1 MSSQTKNQPV
11 QQNVEFTDPLLGF
24 LGTRKGQ
31 MMPTMPQKTL
41 NTMIGMAEAPM
52 INDDFGSEVN
62 NGDDED
68 GCCHL
73 LKLGPCRRL
82 GISLKNSGPF

>member
-1 MSSQTKNQPV
+1 
-11 QQNVEFTDPLLGF
+11 
-24 LGTRKGQ
+24 

-52 INDDFGSEVN
+52 VHDDFGSEVN
-62 NGDDED
+62 NSEDDED

-73 LKLGPCRRL
+73 LKLGPPSVARALQTIRDIIEKLWTIFSRL
-82 GISLKNSGPF
+82 QVVKPF